1 VHAPLITNIGGTL
14 SESWTLPLSE
24 NTISTLEM
32 TCPVPLPVKDT
43 VLLGHGS
50 GGKLSAEL
58 IQSIFLPAFRSAALE
73 KLDDQAIVSIN
84 GTRLAI
90 TTDSFVVKP
99 LFFPGGDIG
108 SLAVHGTVN
117 DLAMGGA
124 RPLFLSVA
132 FIIEEGLSM
141 GVLRRV
147 VISLRDAAHKAGVE
161 VVTGDTKVVEKGSG
175 DQVFINTTGIGLVR
189 PGLKLSSDRACPGDA
204 ILVSGFLGDHGIAIL
219 SERQGLE
226 FECPVVSDSA
236 ALHGLVAEML
246 DVGGESI
253 HCMRDPTRGGLSSA
267 LNEIAQRSGV
277 SMQLDEPKIPVV
289 SDSAP
294 LHGLVAEML
303 DVGGESIHCMRDP
316 TRGGLSSALN
326 EIAQR
331 SGVSMQLDEP
341 KIPVREAVRGA
352 CEMLGL
358 DPLYVAN
365 EGKLIAIVNNS
376 EAEKVLEAMRRH
388 PLARDAQMIG
398 RVTKQDSAP
407 VIIRT
412 AYGTN
417 RIVDMLSGDQLP
429 RIC

>member
-277 SMQLDEPKIPVV
+277 SMQLDEPKIPV
-289 SDSAP
+289 
-294 LHGLVAEML
+294 
-303 DVGGESIHCMRDP
+303 
-316 TRGGLSSALN
+316 
-326 EIAQR
+326 
-331 SGVSMQLDEP
+331 
-341 KIPVREAVRGA
+341 REAVRGA

>member
-1 VHAPLITNIGGTL
+1 MHAPLITNIGGTL
-14 SESWTLPLSE
+14 SESWSLPLSE

-236 ALHGLVAEML
+236 
-246 DVGGESI
+246 
-253 HCMRDPTRGGLSSA
+253 
-267 LNEIAQRSGV
+267 
-277 SMQLDEPKIPVV
+277 
-289 SDSAP
+289 P

>member
-1 VHAPLITNIGGTL
+1 V
-14 SESWTLPLSE
+14 
-24 NTISTLEM
+24 
-32 TCPVPLPVKDT
+32 
-43 VLLGHGS
+43 
-50 GGKLSAEL
+50 
-58 IQSIFLPAFRSAALE
+58 
-73 KLDDQAIVSIN
+73 
-84 GTRLAI
+84 
-90 TTDSFVVKP
+90 
-99 LFFPGGDIG
+99 
-108 SLAVHGTVN
+108 
-117 DLAMGGA
+117 
-124 RPLFLSVA
+124 
-132 FIIEEGLSM
+132 
-141 GVLRRV
+141 
-147 VISLRDAAHKAGVE
+147 
-161 VVTGDTKVVEKGSG
+161 
-175 DQVFINTTGIGLVR
+175 
-189 PGLKLSSDRACPGDA
+189 
-204 ILVSGFLGDHGIAIL
+204 VSGFLGDHGIAIL

-226 FECPVVSDSA
+226 FEC
-236 ALHGLVAEML
+236 
-246 DVGGESI
+246 
-253 HCMRDPTRGGLSSA
+253 
-267 LNEIAQRSGV
+267 
-277 SMQLDEPKIPVV
+277 PVV

-407 VIIRT
+407 VTIRT